1 MSQNA
6 SQNETHFSTLYAQQ
20 LYLLYISHRPLASA
34 PAVAVALGKE
44 KAGPHYRYG
53 SVGLKQYVSI

>member
-1 MSQNA
+1 MRLKMRRIFRRF
-6 SQNETHFSTLYAQQ
+6 TRQQ
-20 LYLLYISHRPLASA
+20 LYLLYISHQLLASA

-53 SVGLKQYVSI
+53 SVGLKQCVSI